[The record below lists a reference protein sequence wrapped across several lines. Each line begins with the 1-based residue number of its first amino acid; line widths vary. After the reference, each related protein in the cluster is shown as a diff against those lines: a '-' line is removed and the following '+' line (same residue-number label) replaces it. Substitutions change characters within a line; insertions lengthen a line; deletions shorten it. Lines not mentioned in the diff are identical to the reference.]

1 MRVDA
6 NVSVRRPGEPLG
18 TRCEIK
24 NLNSVRSLG
33 RAIEYEAR
41 RQIDLIESGTS
52 VSQETRHWD
61 ESDGRTHT
69 LRSKEDADDYRYFPE
84 PDLVPLAPAPEWIDA
99 VRAAMP
105 ELPAQRRV
113 ALAAATGA
121 AVDGEAVAV
130 VVERGQDRYVLA
142 VAGVGGDAAR
152 ALVHVK
158 EGFAEQG
165 AEPAVPVG
173 DLAALTR
180 LEVGGGLTATQAKA
194 VLAELVAN
202 GGGDPVAIA
211 KARGFEAMDSSTLE
225 SLVDAAISANAAA
238 WDKYRGGE
246 DRALGALVGAVMK
259 ASKGRAA
266 GAAVTALLRSRAGR

>member
-1 MRVDA
+1 
-6 NVSVRRPGEPLG
+6 LG

-41 RQIDLIESGTS
+41 RQSDVIESGS
-52 VSQETRHWD
+52 RVSQETRHWD

-84 PDLVPLAPAPEWIDA
+84 PDLVPLVPDAEWVDA
-99 VRAAMP
+99 VRAALP

-142 VAGVGGDAAR
+142 VAAADGDAAR

-158 EGFAEQG
+158 EGFAELG

-180 LEVGGGLTATQAKA
+180 LEVGGALTATQAKT

-202 GGGDPVAIA
+202 GGGDPAAIA
-211 KARGFEAMDSSTLE
+211 KARGFEAMDASTLE
-225 SLVDAAISANAAA
+225 SLVDAAIGANAAA
-238 WDKYRGGE
+238 WDKYCGGE
-246 DRALGALVGAVMK
+246 ERALGALVGAVMK
-259 ASKGRAA
+259 ASRGRAD
-266 GAAVTALLRSRAGR
+266 GAAVTALLRSRAGELST